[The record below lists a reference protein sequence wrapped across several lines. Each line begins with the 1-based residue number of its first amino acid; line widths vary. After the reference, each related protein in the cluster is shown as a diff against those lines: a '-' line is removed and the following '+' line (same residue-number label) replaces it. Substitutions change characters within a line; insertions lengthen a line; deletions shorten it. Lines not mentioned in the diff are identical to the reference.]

1 MQFFADS
8 FCKQGR
14 IKKIGSLYFN
24 PILHGGG
31 GRRQTPQMSPDFMT
45 LLHQYSKG
53 PVEVVFQNKKI
64 ENFENLKKSFLLRNL
79 RKKSKEI

>member
-31 GRRQTPQMSPDFMT
+31 GQTADAPNEPRFHDFA
-45 LLHQYSKG
+45 SSI
-53 PVEVVFQNKKI
+53 F
-64 ENFENLKKSFLLRNL
+64 
-79 RKKSKEI
+79 